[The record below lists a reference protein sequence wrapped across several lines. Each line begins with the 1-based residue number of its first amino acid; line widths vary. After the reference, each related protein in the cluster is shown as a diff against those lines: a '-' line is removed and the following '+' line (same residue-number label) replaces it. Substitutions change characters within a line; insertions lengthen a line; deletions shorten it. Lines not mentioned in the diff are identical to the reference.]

1 MSQKQKSFAKA
12 IWIYLFAFILIAF
25 NFHAEANTT
34 TSESAKSAEKISGK
48 AAKNAADKKETK
60 SSKGTESKEKK
71 GKIMFANIE
80 TTVGKIRIKLHGD
93 KTPITVDN
101 FVGLAEGTKEFTDP
115 RTGKKEKKPY
125 FDGVIFH
132 RVVPGFV
139 IQGGDPTGTGMG
151 GPGYKFKNEPHPELK
166 HDKPGIVAMA
176 NAGRDTNGSQF
187 YITLAPLP
195 DLNGDY
201 TVFGEVVDGQKVV
214 EAIANAPR
222 SGERPL
228 DPVKMVKVTIER

>member
-1 MSQKQKSFAKA
+1 MSHKQKSFAKA
-12 IWIYLFAFILIAF
+12 VWIYLFAFLLLAI
-25 NFHAEANTT
+25 NFHAEA
-34 TSESAKSAEKISGK
+34 TSSGSAGRSMSK
-48 AAKNAADKKETK
+48 ANLKVQEKKE
-60 SSKGTESKEKK
+60 SQNSKGSETKEKK

-80 TTVGKIRIKLHGD
+80 TTAGKIRIKLHGD

-115 RTGKKEKKPY
+115 KTGKKEKRPY

-139 IQGGDPTGTGMG
+139 IQGGDPTGTGTG

-195 DLNGDY
+195 SLDGGY
-201 TVFGEVVDGQKVV
+201 TVFGEVVEGQKVV

-228 DPVKMVKVTIER
+228 DPAKIVKISIEK

>member
-1 MSQKQKSFAKA
+1 MSHKQKSFAKA
-12 IWIYLFAFILIAF
+12 VWIYLFAFLLLAI
-25 NFHAEANTT
+25 NFHAEA
-34 TSESAKSAEKISGK
+34 TSSGSAGRSMSK
-48 AAKNAADKKETK
+48 ANLKVQEKKE
-60 SSKGTESKEKK
+60 SQNSKGSETKEKK

-80 TTVGKIRIKLHGD
+80 TTAGKIRIKLHGD

-115 RTGKKEKKPY
+115 KTGKKEKRPY

-139 IQGGDPTGTGMG
+139 IQGGDPTGTGTG
-151 GPGYKFKNEPHPELK
+151 GPGYKFNNEPHPELK

-195 DLNGDY
+195 SLDGGY
-201 TVFGEVVDGQKVV
+201 TVFGEVVEGQKVV

-228 DPVKMVKVTIER
+228 DPAKIVKISIEK